1 MIKFIKFIPIA
12 IALVASPVMA
22 AQEQQATLEQKAEVC
37 EGMAKLGETVMIK
50 KQEDFTLSELL
61 SFIPSKSKTD
71 ADIVSRKIIIEAY
84 KKPLWTTP
92 EEYKL
97 EVLIACLKMVGL

>member
-12 IALVASPVMA
+12 IALASSPVMA
-22 AQEQQATLEQKAEVC
+22 AQEQRATLEQKAEMC

-50 KQEDFTLSELL
+50 KQEGFTLSELL
-61 SFIPSKSKTD
+61 SVNPSKSKTD
-71 ADIVSRKIIIEAY
+71 ADIVVRKIIIEAY
-84 KKPLWTTP
+84 KTPPSATP